1 MKKRK
6 NKYNRVQEMLI
17 DFISI
22 SIVIVAVVMVILNID
37 IEILSSENEMVNS
50 INSIEEKKNKD
61 ILSNGYTGEGMGE
74 NAYSKYNNVDKGK
87 LIETETVEGN
97 YFEKSVFLGDSRTV
111 AMKELGILEAANTF
125 SVNGINH
132 IDFIS
137 QIFLDTVTG
146 ITGDIF
152 EIVAARK
159 PDKIY
164 VALGVNGVSFIQ
176 KDLFIEKY
184 NELIERLIEASP
196 DSKIII
202 ESILPVNE
210 NTYTG
215 SNKNLTNKNID
226 EMNTELLAISENRGV
241 YFLDI
246 SDALKNEENSLAI
259 QYDCGDGLHFTKEG
273 YEAVFEEICKYGI
286 D

>member
-6 NKYNRVQEMLI
+6 NKYNRVQEMVI

-22 SIVIVAVVMVILNID
+22 STVIVAVVMVILNIN
-37 IEILSSENEMVNS
+37 IEILSGDNDMGNS

-61 ILSNGYTGEGMGE
+61 ILSNEYIGEDMSE
-74 NAYSKYNNVDKGK
+74 NAYKKYNNVDKGK
-87 LIETETVEGN
+87 LIETETVEEN
-97 YFEKSVFLGDSRTV
+97 YFENAVFIGDSRTV
-111 AMKELGILEAANTF
+111 AMKELGILDAGNTF

-137 QIFLDTVTG
+137 QTFSDNVTG

-176 KDLFIEKY
+176 KDLFVEKY
-184 NELIERLIEASP
+184 NELIGRLMAASP
-196 DSKIII
+196 ESKIII

-226 EMNTELLAISENRGV
+226 EMNTQLLSISESRGV

-259 QYDCGDGLHFTKEG
+259 QYDCGDGLHFTKAG
-273 YEAVFEEICKYGI
+273 YEAVFEEICKYGV